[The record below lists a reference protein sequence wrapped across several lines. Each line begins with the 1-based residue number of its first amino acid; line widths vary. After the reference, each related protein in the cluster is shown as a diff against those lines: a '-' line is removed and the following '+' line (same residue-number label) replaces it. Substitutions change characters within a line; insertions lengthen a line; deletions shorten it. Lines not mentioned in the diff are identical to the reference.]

1 VWYTNGLNV
10 ILDKEVGLGSRI
22 KVRGVVKEISWQ
34 GKKIYNLEQVK
45 ILEYARGWW
54 GWEGLGE
61 LRIKSLRLW
70 QAWLPGDVGGLVS
83 GIVWGG
89 QSEISSDLRNKFAT
103 AGMTHVLA
111 ASGYNLTLVAN
122 WISRARWWGRRKMT
136 VFVLVCMLGYV
147 FLAGMTTAVWRSAIM
162 SAGGLIGKL
171 VGRKSNGWWWLLLAV
186 AIMWLIDPLVIEDIG
201 FQLSV
206 LAVVAILMWPNCN
219 EWQTTVA
226 VTVFTWPIL
235 GYYFGRV
242 SLIAP
247 VASLGL
253 LWLVPLIM
261 NFGIIATLGGWV
273 WQKMGAVLA
282 MLVWPWARLLK
293 WGVET
298 VAKLPGAD
306 LQVEGIG
313 MRLIVGYYILLIGLI
328 WLHRRRSGFGLWQG

>member
-1 VWYTNGLNV
+1 
-10 ILDKEVGLGSRI
+10 
-22 KVRGVVKEISWQ
+22 
-34 GKKIYNLEQVK
+34 
-45 ILEYARGWW
+45 
-54 GWEGLGE
+54 
-61 LRIKSLRLW
+61 
-70 QAWLPGDVGGLVS
+70 
-83 GIVWGG
+83 
-89 QSEISSDLRNKFAT
+89 
-103 AGMTHVLA
+103 
-111 ASGYNLTLVAN
+111 
-122 WISRARWWGRRKMT
+122 
-136 VFVLVCMLGYV
+136 
-147 FLAGMTTAVWRSAIM
+147 
-162 SAGGLIGKL
+162 
-171 VGRKSNGWWWLLLAV
+171 
-186 AIMWLIDPLVIEDIG
+186 
-201 FQLSV
+201 
-206 LAVVAILMWPNCN
+206 MWPNCN